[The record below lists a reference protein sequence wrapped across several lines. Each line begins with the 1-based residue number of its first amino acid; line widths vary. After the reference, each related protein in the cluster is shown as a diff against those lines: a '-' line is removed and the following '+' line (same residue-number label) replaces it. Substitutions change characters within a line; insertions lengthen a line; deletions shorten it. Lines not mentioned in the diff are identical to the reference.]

1 MNINAHPGEELRI
14 EYAAGSLSE
23 PMALLVATHVSL
35 CASCRAEMAG
45 LETLGGILLDTVAP
59 IAMNDDSFDA
69 VLARLDDPE
78 PDDPLPGAQARGETG
93 LAASASGLPKPL
105 SDYVDRPVADL
116 KWKSYGSLS
125 EVALLPDFP
134 GYKTRLL
141 RIRQGAAMPRH
152 THGGT
157 ELTLVL
163 AGGFSDDSGH
173 YARGDVATADPSVD
187 HRPIAD
193 PGEDCYCLAVTDA
206 PLRLTGPVGRLF
218 NFMVRY

>member
-1 MNINAHPGEELRI
+1 MNVNAHPGEELRI

-23 PMALLVATHVSL
+23 PMALLVATHLSF
-35 CASCRAEMAG
+35 CAACRAEMAA
-45 LETLGGILLDTVAP
+45 LETLGGVLLDTVAP

-69 VLARLDDPE
+69 VMARLDDAE
-78 PDDPLPGAQARGETG
+78 PDDALPGELARGDSG
-93 LAASASGLPKPL
+93 SAASASGLPRPL
-105 SDYVDRPVADL
+105 SDYVDRPLSAL
-116 KWKSYGSLS
+116 RWKSYGSLS

-163 AGGFSDDSGH
+163 AGGFRDDSGH
-173 YARGDVATADPSVD
+173 YACGDVATADSSVD